1 MMGSLRADPRGAEP
15 LIMSLLKRP
24 EAQVR
29 FWAGAMGAELLD
41 KPFVP
46 QLVRLMGD
54 RSPEVRSLAIQE
66 LLRLDPEAL
75 RPHIARFRQRL
86 HTTKDEMA
94 VGQYLFLLAQL
105 NDREAIPDIRAF
117 ADRPGRWIANK
128 RLADVIIAYLEKGPN
143 EIVRRIDEHDH
154 EHMFP
159 LTLAA
164 QKVVK
169 RSDAIPVLRRCV
181 TASPDEECR
190 GDCERALRAL
200 TSSVDIDQG

>member
-1 MMGSLRADPRGAEP
+1 MMGSLRKDPRGAEP
-15 LIMSLLKRP
+15 LILSLLTRP

-29 FWAGAMGAELLD
+29 FWAGAMGAEILD
-41 KPFVP
+41 KRFVP

-66 LLRLDPEAL
+66 LRRLDLKAL
-75 RPHIARFRQRL
+75 RPHLARFRQRL
-86 HTTKDEMA
+86 HTTKDEMY
-94 VGQYLFLLAQL
+94 VRQYLFLLAQL
-105 NDREAIPDIRAF
+105 DDREAIPDIRAF

-128 RLADVIIAYLEKGPN
+128 RLADVIIAYLETGPN

-164 QKVVK
+164 QKLMK
-169 RSDAIPVLRRCV
+169 RSEAIAVLQRCV
-181 TASPDEECR
+181 SATPDEECR

-200 TSSVDIDQG
+200 TSPGDIDQG